1 MDFNFTSE
9 VPPTRGRTFMDQAR
23 AEEVLDACLGNPGE
37 WAQVPYTYLYPDAE
51 GTDPKKLT
59 VRCRNVAGRIQRGE
73 LAPFNEYNTEAKA
86 RGTDVYIRVAMTARE
101 LRALGEF

>member
-1 MDFNFTSE
+1 MNFNFTSE
-9 VPPTRGRTFMDQAR
+9 VPPTRGRNFIDQTR

-51 GTDPKKLT
+51 GVDPKKLA
-59 VRCRNVAGRIQRGE
+59 VRCRNVIGRIQHGE

-86 RGTDVYIRVAMTARE
+86 RGLDVYIRVAMTARE
-101 LRALGEF
+101 RRALEGF

>member
-9 VPPTRGRTFMDQAR
+9 VPSTRGRTYIDVEH

-37 WAQVPYTYLYPDAE
+37 WAQVPYTYLHPDAE
-51 GTDPKKLT
+51 GVDPKKLA
-59 VRCRNVAGRIQRGE
+59 VRCRNVAGRIQHGE

-86 RGTDVYIRVAMTARE
+86 RGLDVYIRIAMTSRE
-101 LRALGEF
+101 LRALEEI